1 MISYRIGDVTKHP
14 HYKFTHYD
22 NDEKNNNKRIVYRI
36 NYSVTNDIFYDRYFM
51 IDTTYASIRQSGSY
65 GHYESFGFWVNE
77 NLVMIPDQDV
87 FNESTI
93 NETGKTLEESYE
105 RAIEKFNKLSFNH
118 IDECG
123 YPVCLEELDD
133 E

>member
-1 MISYRIGDVTKHP
+1 
-14 HYKFTHYD
+14 
-22 NDEKNNNKRIVYRI
+22 
-36 NYSVTNDIFYDRYFM
+36 M